1 MINLEFEYVGIDI
14 DRPGLDFMLNNPQ
27 GEVGQWLR
35 RKGRWM
41 VLLAKNQAPVQTGK
55 LKSSIEL
62 IHNRV
67 SNGQEILYG
76 SRVDY
81 AYSVHEGTGP
91 RIITPKEAGIL
102 RFSAGGRM
110 VYTHKVNHPGTAP
123 NHYLSDQ
130 LWVLKV

>member
-1 MINLEFEYVGIDI
+1 MINLDFEYVGIDI
-14 DRPGLDFMLNNPQ
+14 DRAGLDFMINNPQ

-41 VLLAKNQAPVQTGK
+41 VLLAKSQAPVQSGR

-91 RIITPKEAGIL
+91 RVITPKDAGIL

-110 VYTHKVNHPGTAP
+110 VYTHKVNHPGTTP

>member
-1 MINLEFEYVGIDI
+1 MINLDFEFVSFDL
-14 DRPGLDFMLNNPQ
+14 DRTALDFTLNNPK
-27 GEVGQWLR
+27 GEVGQWLN
-35 RKGRWM
+35 RKGKWM
-41 VLLAKNQAPVQTGK
+41 VLLAKSQAPLESGR
-55 LKSSIEL
+55 LRNSIEL

-91 RIITPKEAGIL
+91 RVITPKDAGIL
-102 RFSAGGRM
+102 RFSAGGRV
-110 VYTHKVNHPGTAP
+110 VYSHKVNHPGTAP
-123 NHYLSDQ
+123 THYLSDQ

>member
-1 MINLEFEYVGIDI
+1 MINLEFENLNLNI
-14 DRPGLDFMLNNPQ
+14 DRADLDFFLNNPR
-27 GEVGQWLR
+27 GEVGEWLR
-35 RKGRWM
+35 RKGKWM
-41 VLLAKNQAPVQTGK
+41 VILAKSQAPVNSGR
-55 LKSSIEL
+55 LRNSIEL